1 MALPEEK
8 VLLVDDEPRHL
19 DGLGRRLSDRFH
31 ILTADSAGEA
41 IQRLEAAGN
50 VGAVVAGLAMPERDG
65 VDLLTVIGRRWPNIR
80 RLMLADHED
89 QETAM
94 AAVARGR
101 VFRFFHK
108 PCDTDQLALA
118 LNEALDE
125 FRFVNGHAA
134 GHEALEIRA
143 RASARSRK
151 VLLSTIGHDLLT
163 PLNHI
168 LGFTAMLEMKLRG
181 KDEADAL
188 DYLTHIKDSG
198 EALLRLVQ
206 RALEIAR
213 YTSGDPGRARRL
225 TDVAAVVEEELKE
238 FRARA
243 DLKQLAVSYQ
253 SPQEPVF
260 ACTNEYELR
269 FALRELLDNASKFN
283 RPDGLISV
291 AVCRDGGML
300 AIRIADTGTGM
311 TADTVRRAFGSF
323 DQEDASLSR
332 RFSRVG
338 LGLTFAAFYAR
349 ANKGRLSVESARH
362 AGTAVM
368 VTLPAA
374 EHPPEFA
381 RIA

>member
-1 MALPEEK
+1 MALPAEK
-8 VLLVDDEPRHL
+8 VLLVDDESRHL
-19 DGLGRRLSDRFH
+19 DGVGGRLSERFH
-31 ILTADSAGEA
+31 ILTAESGREA
-41 IQRLEAAGN
+41 IQLLEATGN
-50 VGAVVAGLAMPERDG
+50 VGAVVAGLAMPAQDG
-65 VDLLTVIGRRWPNIR
+65 IGLLMEIGRRWPNIR
-80 RLMLADHED
+80 RLMLTGNDD

-101 VFRFFHK
+101 VFRFFRK
-108 PCDTDQLALA
+108 PCDADQLALA

-134 GHEALEIRA
+134 EHEALEIRA
-143 RASARSRK
+143 RAGARSRK
-151 VLLSTIGHDLLT
+151 VLLSTMSHELLT

-181 KDEADAL
+181 KDESDAL
-188 DYLTHIKDSG
+188 EYLTYIKESG

-213 YTSGDPGRARRL
+213 YTSGDSGRARRL
-225 TDVAAVVEEELKE
+225 TDVAAVIEEELRE

-243 DLKQLAVSYQ
+243 DLKRIEVSYQ

-269 FALRELLDNASKFN
+269 FVLRELLDNASKFN
-283 RPDGLISV
+283 QPNGLISV

-300 AIRIADTGTGM
+300 AIRVADTGIGM
-311 TADTVRRAFGSF
+311 TADTVQRALGLFN
-323 DQEDASLSR
+323 QEDERLSR
-332 RFSRVG
+332 RFAGVG

-349 ANKGRLSVESARH
+349 ANKGRVTIESAKH